1 MSPFIN
7 VLKRS
12 LRGAAVHW
20 VSAGS
25 SRDADAP
32 TSGAGPRQIAV
43 ARLDRT
49 RELLTLPRIAVEN
62 ERAVAVG
69 RACPLD
75 QGDATTPSPVTCAR
89 TARRPQ
95 GIVKLT
101 KRSSIDRQYT
111 GLQPVANPPC
121 WASETA
127 VSLNLTIPLWQRNQL
142 DDGPSSPGPT
152 GSRYGER

>member
-12 LRGAAVHW
+12 LRRAAVHW

-32 TSGAGPRQIAV
+32 TPGAGPRQIAV
-43 ARLDRT
+43 ARLDCT
-49 RELLTLPRIAVEN
+49 RELFTFPRIAVEN

-75 QGDATTPSPVTCAR
+75 QGMLP
-89 TARRPQ
+89 RR
-95 GIVKLT
+95 
-101 KRSSIDRQYT
+101 RR
-111 GLQPVANPPC
+111 
-121 WASETA
+121 
-127 VSLNLTIPLWQRNQL
+127 
-142 DDGPSSPGPT
+142 
-152 GSRYGER
+152 